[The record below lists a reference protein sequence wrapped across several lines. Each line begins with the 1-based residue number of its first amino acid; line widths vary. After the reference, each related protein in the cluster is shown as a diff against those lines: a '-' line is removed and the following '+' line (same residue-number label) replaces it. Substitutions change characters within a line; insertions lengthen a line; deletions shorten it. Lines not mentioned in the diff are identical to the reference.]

1 MLLEEAGSL
10 LGYDSPAEAR
20 GQAVGQVMTAGY
32 QNLEQRNQ
40 GALPGGGLPI
50 SISKSEQQG
59 PRRKRS
65 CMGGRAGEVQSIH
78 PSRRIWSSQG
88 PGCKVG
94 AGKDEVELGKD
105 EFQPPWRGI
114 SNGVKWGLTKTH
126 SSSGQRGDHKGWE
139 KQGLRRGGQSGQGW
153 D

>member
-1 MLLEEAGSL
+1 
-10 LGYDSPAEAR
+10 
-20 GQAVGQVMTAGY
+20 
-32 QNLEQRNQ
+32 
-40 GALPGGGLPI
+40 
-50 SISKSEQQG
+50 
-59 PRRKRS
+59 
-65 CMGGRAGEVQSIH
+65 MGGRAGEVQSIH

-105 EFQPPWRGI
+105 EFQPPWRGPAT
-114 SNGVKWGLTKTH
+114 GEMGLDKD
-126 SSSGQRGDHKGWE
+126 SLQLWAAGDHKGWE